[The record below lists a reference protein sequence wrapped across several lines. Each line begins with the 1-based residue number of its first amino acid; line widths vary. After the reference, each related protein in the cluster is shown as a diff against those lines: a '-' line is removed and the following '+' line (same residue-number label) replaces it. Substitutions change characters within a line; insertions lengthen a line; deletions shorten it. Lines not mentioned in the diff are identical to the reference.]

1 MKTQG
6 SQYSSFQGVRK
17 IKIMKTRVI
26 NKDKLRWKKNIH
38 VKYKMADGWNVKL
51 SGREM

>member
-6 SQYSSFQGVRK
+6 SQYLSFQGVS
-17 IKIMKTRVI
+17 KIMKTRVI